1 MARLSKM
8 VEKLHAE
15 WAALPVETRN
25 EILRNVRMAHNAMF
39 SVIKLLPESLI
50 ETTIG
55 LAKAAAQASIMPFG
69 PGVEGVIVE
78 IAGAIPEL
86 SPYVRQLMG
95 D

>member
-8 VEKLHAE
+8 VDKLNVE
-15 WAALPVETRN
+15 WQNIPVETRD
-25 EILRNVRMAHNAMF
+25 EILHNIRTAHKAMF
-39 SVIKLLPESLI
+39 TVAKLLPSSMT
-50 ETTIG
+50 ETCLN

-78 IAGAIPEL
+78 ILGAIPEL
-86 SPYVRQLMG
+86 SPYIRQLLT